1 MFQNTIYKAAEYL
14 ISWQITCTKCTI
26 SLRKTISLSMS
37 DKYMYKNYK
46 DRVKSMSDTYIYR
59 IYKDWVKSLKNGV
72 ICDVVT
78 VWYHR
83 PLLQMWTKALIYF
96 SQTRKLQTSHALTK
110 CHFSG
115 LQKSLLECFYVANRR
130 KRLVLHTYD

>member
-14 ISWQITCTKCTI
+14 ISRQITFTKCTI
-26 SLRKTISLSMS
+26 SLRKTISFSMS
-37 DKYMYKNYK
+37 DTYMYKIYK

-83 PLLQMWTKALIYF
+83 PLLQM
-96 SQTRKLQTSHALTK
+96 
-110 CHFSG
+110 
-115 LQKSLLECFYVANRR
+115 
-130 KRLVLHTYD
+130 